1 MHSCFDKQSKTVFSL
16 RWCHR
21 FCCYNTAREAK
32 SKAEG
37 RPESL
42 KSECLMLRLG
52 TMADLLN
59 YVRYFKLNA
68 LSQCLWNLIT
78 RLERKL
84 RLCFEKTDHDTRK
97 MISIFRFIP
106 SILLPEAKYLQ
117 KLFQNWKSRSTE
129 RIIWIILCTPIH
141 E

>member
-1 MHSCFDKQSKTVFSL
+1 MREKSLNESKCTVALTNKVKQFFPYGGVIVSVVITQHGKLKV
-16 RWCHR
+16 
-21 FCCYNTAREAK
+21 
-32 SKAEG
+32 KAEG

-68 LSQCLWNLIT
+68 LIQCLWNLIT

-84 RLCFEKTDHDTRK
+84 RLCFKKTEK
-97 MISIFRFIP
+97 
-106 SILLPEAKYLQ
+106 
-117 KLFQNWKSRSTE
+117 
-129 RIIWIILCTPIH
+129 
-141 E
+141 

>member
-1 MHSCFDKQSKTVFSL
+1 
-16 RWCHR
+16 
-21 FCCYNTAREAK
+21 
-32 SKAEG
+32 
-37 RPESL
+37 
-42 KSECLMLRLG
+42 MLRLG

-68 LSQCLWNLIT
+68 LIQCLWNLIT
-78 RLERKL
+78 RLESKL

-97 MISIFRFIP
+97 MIPIFRFIP
-106 SILLPEAKYLQ
+106 SILLPEAEYLK

-129 RIIWIILCTPIH
+129 RIIWIILYIPIQ